1 MYFMGVHDKRMRAY
15 FVQRGEVVLFHPLI
29 FTSACTLLRVKV
41 AYPGKDICPRFR
53 RDPLEEGK
61 RRAFV
66 AISETLRG
74 PL

>member
-1 MYFMGVHDKRMRAY
+1 MGVHDKRMRAY

-41 AYPGKDICPRFR
+41 AYPGTDICPRFR
-53 RDPLEEGK
+53 RDPLIEGK
-61 RRAFV
+61 RRASG
-66 AISETLRG
+66 AIPVNVWG